1 MSSPLA
7 RIPWRGFLPLIITC
21 AVVLLG
27 LFVLKEQMGSPDK
40 AEKRLQRLQE
50 KARAEKGS
58 VAPEAYV
65 PVWLHKGLKVNLV
78 LVGALLL
85 ASPWLGTRRS
95 PEMKFMSEPERKP
108 VGKWGIIACVALMA
122 LAAWHNQPRLFH
134 SMWGDEEFN
143 ASRFILDR
151 VERQPDGTLKVT
163 PREWTT
169 TLWNMRKPTNHL
181 GYSVFARL
189 SHDAFFH
196 KSTEPTAPWFS
207 EALLRAPVFIA
218 GLLLIPAFLWAL
230 RVWGLSAWWGLLLL
244 LLHPWFTRFGVDG
257 RGYGFIMLGAT
268 VTLGVLG
275 RALQT
280 GRWAWWTLFG
290 LGNFIM
296 IWSNLQ
302 GVYPAV
308 ALNLTAATCLLQLGL
323 KNPST
328 WLLARRWLVGN
339 LLTLVLV
346 VGWLA
351 PCWPQLQEFMAK
363 GEIHGTLDARFW
375 EDGMTAWFF
384 GQPYQP
390 WDEPENPYRYALQ
403 ISMQTLPVLHLAGIA
418 LFVALILAGAVALLK
433 NPAQRALLL
442 FALGAPA
449 VMLLHM
455 YLGKNRPYDWY
466 FCPFLPGLFLMAAA
480 GAESLT
486 RTASAREG
494 PAKAMVQAGLVM
506 TVLLFAFITRQP
518 RSLLRNHPIEPSRDA
533 VASYRQVTNPRNP
546 DIDKG
551 IMSGAFSMYTE
562 GYDPAQHRFKN
573 VEELRKLLAQSDE
586 SGRPFYINVGFLR
599 YLQSEPGTKPICDM
613 LADPALFELQSV
625 HYGLLHPTTRHV
637 FHYKGKAP

>member
-1 MSSPLA
+1 MRSLLA
-7 RIPWRGFLPLIITC
+7 RLPWRGSLPFIITC

-27 LFVLKEQMGSPDK
+27 LFVLKKQLGNPEK
-40 AEKRLQRLQE
+40 AEKRLQKLQE
-50 KARAEKGS
+50 KARSEGGNA
-58 VAPEAYV
+58 APEAYV
-65 PVWLHKGLKVNLV
+65 SVWLPKGVKTNLM

-85 ASPWLGTRRS
+85 ASPWLGIRRS
-95 PEMKFMSEPERKP
+95 AEMKFMSKPETRP
-108 VGKWGIIACVALMA
+108 VGKWEILALVTLMG
-122 LAAWHNQPRLFH
+122 LAAWHNQPRLFQ

-151 VERQPDGTLKVT
+151 VERQPDGTLKLT

-218 GLLLIPAFLWAL
+218 GLLLIPAFFWAL

-268 VTLGVLG
+268 LMLGVLG

-280 GRWAWWTLFG
+280 GRWIWWVLFG
-290 LGNFIM
+290 LGNFFM

-302 GVYPAV
+302 GVYPAM
-308 ALNLTAATCLLQLGL
+308 ALNLTAAACLFQLGL
-323 KNPST
+323 KNTST
-328 WLLARRWLVGN
+328 WLLARRWFVAN
-339 LLTLVLV
+339 MLTLVIV

-363 GEIHGTLDARFW
+363 GEIRGTLDGRFW
-375 EDGMTAWFF
+375 QDGLTAWFF

-403 ISMQTLPVLHLAGIA
+403 ISMQTLPVLHLAGIG
-418 LFVALILAGAVALLK
+418 LFFVLTLAGIVALLQK
-433 NPAQRALLL
+433 PAHRALLL
-442 FALGAPA
+442 FSLGAPA

-480 GAESLT
+480 GAELLT
-486 RTASAREG
+486 KAAAAREG

-518 RSLLRNHPIEPSRDA
+518 RSLLRNHPIEPGRDA
-533 VASYRQVTNPRNP
+533 VASYRTVINPRNP
-546 DIDKG
+546 DIDKDV
-551 IMSGAFSMYTE
+551 MSGAFRMYTE
-562 GYDPAQHRFKN
+562 GYDPAERRFDT
-573 VEELRKLLAQSDE
+573 VDELRKLMAE
-586 SGRPFYINVGFLR
+586 SERSARRFYINVGFLR
-599 YLQSEPGTKPICDM
+599 FLESQPSTKPICDI
-613 LADPALFELQSV
+613 LKDPTLFELHSV

-637 FHYKGKAP
+637 FRYKGKAP